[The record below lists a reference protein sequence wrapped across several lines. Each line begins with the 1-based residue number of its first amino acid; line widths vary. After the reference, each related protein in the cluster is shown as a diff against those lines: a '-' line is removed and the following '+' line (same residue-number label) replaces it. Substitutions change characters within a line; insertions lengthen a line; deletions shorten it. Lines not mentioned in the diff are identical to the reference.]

1 MDMSD
6 GNIDEVGLHL
16 LFIQTLGNKTSYKKS
31 NIFYKL
37 YCLYLYKKS
46 ISNII
51 KYIKNEN
58 IYDVLYG
65 LLSIQWSLRDAYYI
79 SENSRIDRTKDNN
92 FSAIIIE
99 KDNKKITAIVG
110 PIQYTAFNKRI
121 EANITYIDDESR
133 MAYTI
138 NKYSKED
145 DNPLKKYIE
154 DEIRN
159 IIIEFMKSLIE
170 NS

>member
-1 MDMSD
+1 MSD
-6 GNIDEVGLHL
+6 SNIDEVGLHL
-16 LFIQTLGNKTSYKKS
+16 LFIQALAKKTSYDKS
-31 NIFYKL
+31 NLIYRT

-46 ISNII
+46 INDII
-51 KYIKNEN
+51 KYVKTEN

-65 LLSIQWSLRDAYYI
+65 LLSIQWSLKDAYYI

-99 KDNKKITAIVG
+99 KDDKKINAIVG
-110 PIQYTAFNKRI
+110 PIQYTASNKHI
-121 EANITYIDDESR
+121 EANITYIDDDNR

-154 DEIRN
+154 NEIRN
-159 IIIEFMKSLIE
+159 IIIEFMKLLIK

>member
-1 MDMSD
+1 MSD
-6 GNIDEVGLHL
+6 SNIDEVSLHL
-16 LFIQTLGNKTSYKKS
+16 LFIQALAKKTSYDKS
-31 NIFYKL
+31 NLVYRT

-46 ISNII
+46 INDII
-51 KYIKNEN
+51 KYVKNEN

-65 LLSIQWSLRDAYYI
+65 LLSIQWSLKDAYYI

-99 KDNKKITAIVG
+99 KDDKKINAIVG
-110 PIQYTAFNKRI
+110 PIQYTASNKHI
-121 EANITYIDDESR
+121 EANITYIDDDNR

-154 DEIRN
+154 DEIRS
-159 IIIEFMKSLIE
+159 IIIEFMKSLIK

>member
-1 MDMSD
+1 M
-6 GNIDEVGLHL
+6 
-16 LFIQTLGNKTSYKKS
+16 
-31 NIFYKL
+31 
-37 YCLYLYKKS
+37 
-46 ISNII
+46 
-51 KYIKNEN
+51 
-58 IYDVLYG
+58 LYG
-65 LLSIQWSLRDAYYI
+65 LLSIQWSLKDAYYI

-99 KDNKKITAIVG
+99 KDDKKINAIVG
-110 PIQYTAFNKRI
+110 PIQYTTSNKHI
-121 EANITYIDDESR
+121 EANITYIDDENR

-159 IIIEFMKSLIE
+159 IIIEFMKSLIK

>member
-1 MDMSD
+1 MSD
-6 GNIDEVGLHL
+6 SNIDEVSLHL
-16 LFIQTLGNKTSYKKS
+16 LFIQALTKKTSYDKS
-31 NIFYKL
+31 NLIYRT
-37 YCLYLYKKS
+37 YCRYLYKKS
-46 ISNII
+46 ISDII
-51 KYIKNEN
+51 KYVKNEN

-65 LLSIQWSLRDAYYI
+65 LI

-99 KDNKKITAIVG
+99 KDDKKINAIVG
-110 PIQYTAFNKRI
+110 PIQYTAFNKHI
-121 EANITYIDDESR
+121 EANITYIDDENR

-159 IIIEFMKSLIE
+159 IIIEFMKSLIK